1 VSLRL
6 VINRQQ
12 PCKLPRQASEDA
24 PRSGLDQVWIGGM
37 AGENHVHC
45 YIVTGDDHLFHL
57 DSKIRDCCTE
67 LMRVERRSLG
77 SLWTARLASSVARA
91 LYQSGLARL
100 IVPGGRRI
108 GSRSRIPKRQRLR
121 ARRRKI
127 GGGKGQSNTEVRHA
141 YDAQNRD
148 TK

>member
-1 VSLRL
+1 
-6 VINRQQ
+6 
-12 PCKLPRQASEDA
+12 
-24 PRSGLDQVWIGGM
+24 M

-77 SLWTARLASSVARA
+77 SLWTLNEPYEEDGAIVFREACKLGCEGIVSKRLGSTYR
-91 LYQSGLARL
+91 SG
-100 IVPGGRRI
+100 
-108 GSRSRIPKRQRLR
+108 RSPHWVKVKNPKAPAVT
-121 ARRRKI
+121 ARRKKI